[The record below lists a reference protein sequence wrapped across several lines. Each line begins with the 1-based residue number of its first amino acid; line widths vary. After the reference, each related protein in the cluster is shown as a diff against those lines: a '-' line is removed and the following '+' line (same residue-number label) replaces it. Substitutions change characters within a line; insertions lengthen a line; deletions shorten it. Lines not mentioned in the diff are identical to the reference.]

1 MLQSFKR
8 RGLKALVQFLMPE
21 LLAGVIVAI
30 AIRSNLS
37 GLRSGFM
44 FQVVFSTSL
53 FILFA
58 ESRRV
63 FVVESDTEN
72 FYYSPP
78 TLQYHIA
85 IFISFV
91 VISILVAAAIAAA
104 PVFLLFNSPHD
115 FNILISAVVVGW
127 LNSLNLFF
135 ILLILVRYIGR
146 NHIKSSLI
154 MLQIFSG
161 IALLAVM
168 ESAGKREYFF
178 MSTRYIP
185 LMIII
190 FLFLFAFFVLSSTAE
205 EISKGLSATMKLAI
219 YGLDALLQWIG
230 RPFFLR
236 DDYKYAGFLFMAA
249 NFWRDQ
255 ILRLTVIGVIAM
267 PYAAVVYSLL
277 SIRNTQ
283 QIASM
288 MRPLT
293 SIIAVGVFSYYF
305 LAQSITVS
313 SNSEGKWLFQT
324 VPLLNERA
332 FINGCRKATV
342 FFVHL
347 PATLLI
353 FTAALSKYPIAYAFL
368 FVLSYHIFTYAALTW
383 YFIFLKNFPLSVSFR
398 TLGATSIPN
407 LLFAFAYS
415 FLSIWALLVLGHGTK
430 ELILL
435 DLFVF
440 AFTAMIESIS
450 STVLNHRKITGLF
463 IN

>member
-161 IALLAVM
+161 IGRCRMVKLL
-168 ESAGKREYFF
+168 K
-178 MSTRYIP
+178 
-185 LMIII
+185 
-190 FLFLFAFFVLSSTAE
+190 
-205 EISKGLSATMKLAI
+205 
-219 YGLDALLQWIG
+219 
-230 RPFFLR
+230 
-236 DDYKYAGFLFMAA
+236 
-249 NFWRDQ
+249 
-255 ILRLTVIGVIAM
+255 
-267 PYAAVVYSLL
+267 
-277 SIRNTQ
+277 
-283 QIASM
+283 
-288 MRPLT
+288 
-293 SIIAVGVFSYYF
+293 
-305 LAQSITVS
+305 
-313 SNSEGKWLFQT
+313 
-324 VPLLNERA
+324 PLLYLVDIGPLYWKKSYQVLFNNVA
-332 FINGCRKATV
+332 DIFWYCTACRYGISREKRI
-342 FFVHL
+342 FFHEYPVYPSYDYNL
-347 PATLLI
+347 PLLI
-353 FTAALSKYPIAYAFL
+353 RL
-368 FVLSYHIFTYAALTW
+368 FRPQF
-383 YFIFLKNFPLSVSFR
+383 NR
-398 TLGATSIPN
+398 
-407 LLFAFAYS
+407 
-415 FLSIWALLVLGHGTK
+415 
-430 ELILL
+430 
-435 DLFVF
+435 
-440 AFTAMIESIS
+440 
-450 STVLNHRKITGLF
+450 R
-463 IN
+463 